1 MQRIET
7 LDQTVADKIAAG
19 EVIEKPASIVKELIE
34 NSIDAFATQ
43 ISVAVDEGGVKR
55 IQIDDDGVGIDPD
68 DLRLAVKRH
77 ATSKLKDAGDL
88 FHVATMGFRG
98 EALASVAAISKLK
111 ITSRVQD
118 ADSAWELEIEG
129 GHEVR
134 YGPRP
139 RALGTS
145 VQVLDLFF
153 NTQPRRKFLKTP
165 ATEFR
170 YIGDVVRT
178 LALAN
183 PSIGFTLRHN
193 QREVV
198 NLPPVD
204 EPGMRVNKIL
214 GDSFVEDSIEL
225 NVERNSMRLYGWIG
239 SPSFTR
245 SNSSRQFFYVNGR
258 HVQDH
263 LISHAVRQAYQDVMF
278 HGRHPMF
285 VLFLELAPDLVDIN
299 VHPTKREVRFR
310 ESRAVHDFLMSS
322 IHHRIRS
329 TRPGQGQDFAAEFV
343 SLDVQRD
350 SIEGKSSSLR
360 GELDLPIPKYDS
372 ISSTHHRT
380 VSRPTAN
387 QEQPFNQQSDETRE
401 DIPPLGFAIAQLH
414 RAYILAENAD
424 GLVVIDM
431 HAAHE
436 RVLYEKMKKERDQHP
451 LGAYRLLIP
460 IEIQVDEE
468 EADLI
473 QESSSALSRL
483 GLMLERAGPQTI
495 KVREVP
501 VLLQNTDVEQLVKDV
516 IDELREF
523 DSSEAIIKREDQI
536 LGTMACHSAVRFNR
550 QLTIDEMNALLRE
563 MEQTENAGYCNHG
576 RPTYRVQTLKELDR
590 VFLRGQ

>member
-43 ISVAVDEGGVKR
+43 ISISVDEGGIKR
-55 IQIDDDGVGIDPD
+55 IQIDDDGVGIYPD

-77 ATSKLKDAGDL
+77 ATSKLKNAGDL
-88 FHVATMGFRG
+88 YNVATMGFRG
-98 EALASVAAISKLK
+98 EALASVAAISKLT

-129 GHEVR
+129 GREVR
-134 YGPRP
+134 FGPRARP
-139 RALGTS
+139 LGTS

-153 NTQPRRKFLKTP
+153 NTQPRRKFLKTS

-170 YIGDVVRT
+170 YIADTVRT

-198 NLPPVD
+198 NLVPVD
-204 EPGMRVNKIL
+204 EPGTRVNKIL
-214 GDSFVEDSIEL
+214 GDSFVQDSIEL

-263 LISHAVRQAYQDVMF
+263 LIAHAVRQAYQDVMF

-285 VLFLELAPDLVDIN
+285 VLFLELGPDLVDIN

-322 IHHRIRS
+322 VHHQIRS
-329 TRPGQGQDFAAEFV
+329 TRPGQGQDFTAELV
-343 SLDVQRD
+343 SLDVQK
-350 SIEGKSSSLR
+350 EGTDRSSSAIGR
-360 GELDLPIPKYDS
+360 ELDLPIPKYDS
-372 ISSTHHRT
+372 IAPTHHNL
-380 VSRPTAN
+380 VAHPTSN
-387 QEQPFNQQSDETRE
+387 KEQPFNQTSDVGRE
-401 DIPPLGFAIAQLH
+401 DMPPLGFAIAQLH

-424 GLVVIDM
+424 GLVVVDM

-436 RVLYEKMKKERDQHP
+436 RVLYEKMKKERDKHP

-460 IEIQVDEE
+460 IEMQVDEE

-473 QESSSALSRL
+473 QESTTALSRL
-483 GLMLERAGPQTI
+483 GLMLERDGPQTI
-495 KVREVP
+495 RIREVP
-501 VLLQNTDVEQLVKDV
+501 VLLQDTNVEQLVRDV

-523 DSSEAIIKREDQI
+523 DASGAILKREDQI

-550 QLTIDEMNALLRE
+550 QLTLDEMNALLRE

-576 RPTYRVQTLKELDR
+576 RPTYRVQSLKELDR
-590 VFLRGQ
+590 IFLRGQ

>member
-7 LDQTVADKIAAG
+7 LDQTVADRIAAG

-43 ISVAVDEGGVKR
+43 VSIAVDESGIKR
-55 IQIDDDGVGIDPD
+55 IQIDDDGVGIYPD

-77 ATSKLKDAGDL
+77 ATSKLKDARDL
-88 FHVATMGFRG
+88 FNIATMGFRG
-98 EALASVAAISKLK
+98 EALASVAAISKLT
-111 ITSRVQD
+111 ISSRVQD
-118 ADSAWELEIEG
+118 SDSAWELQVEG
-129 GHEVR
+129 GREVR
-134 YGPRP
+134 HGPCPRP
-139 RALGTS
+139 LGTS

-153 NTQPRRKFLKTP
+153 NTPARRKFLKTP
-165 ATEFR
+165 TTEFR
-170 YIGDVVRT
+170 YIADVVRT
-178 LALAN
+178 LGLAN

-198 NLPPVD
+198 NLLPVD
-204 EPGMRVNKIL
+204 EPDRRVNKIL
-214 GDSFVEDSIEL
+214 GDSFVQDSIEV

-263 LISHAVRQAYQDVMF
+263 LISHAVRQAYQDVLF

-285 VLFLELAPDLVDIN
+285 VLFLELDPDRVDIN

-322 IHHRIRS
+322 VHHQIRA
-329 TRPGQGQDFAAEFV
+329 TRPGQGQDFATEFV
-343 SLDVQRD
+343 SLDVQ
-350 SIEGKSSSLR
+350 EGGSEGSTQSLA
-360 GELDLPIPKYDS
+360 GELELPTPSYDPLLP
-372 ISSTHHRT
+372 STNTPVLQGRVSPEEPPVQRT
-380 VSRPTAN
+380 
-387 QEQPFNQQSDETRE
+387 DIKRE
-401 DIPPLGFAIAQLH
+401 DMPPLGFAIAQLH

-424 GLVVIDM
+424 GLVVVDM

-436 RVLYEKMKKERDQHP
+436 RVLYEKMKKERDRHP

-460 IEIQVDEE
+460 IELNVDEE

-473 QESSSALSRL
+473 QEASNSLMRL
-483 GLMLERAGPQTI
+483 GLLVERSGPQTLRI
-495 KVREVP
+495 REVP
-501 VLLQNTDVEQLVKDV
+501 ALLQETDVEQLVRDV
-516 IDELREF
+516 IDDMREF
-523 DSSEAIIKREDQI
+523 DSSEAIKKREDQI
-536 LGTMACHSAVRFNR
+536 LGTMACHSAIRFNR
-550 QLTIDEMNALLRE
+550 QLTLDEMNALLRD

-576 RPTYRVQTLKELDR
+576 RPTYRVQSLKELDR

>member
-34 NSIDAFATQ
+34 NSIDAYATQ
-43 ISVAVDEGGVKR
+43 ISIAVDEGGIKR
-55 IQIDDDGVGIDPD
+55 IQIDDDGVGIYPD

-88 FHVATMGFRG
+88 FNVATMGFRG
-98 EALASVAAISKLK
+98 EALASVAAVSKLT

-129 GHEVR
+129 GREVR

-170 YIGDVVRT
+170 YIADIVRT

-183 PSIGFTLRHN
+183 PAIGFTLRHN
-193 QREVV
+193 QREVL

-204 EPGMRVNKIL
+204 EPGTRVNKIL
-214 GDSFVEDSIEL
+214 DDSFVEDSIEL

-263 LISHAVRQAYQDVMF
+263 LVAHAVRQAYQDVMF

-285 VLFLELAPDLVDIN
+285 VLFLELEPDLVDIN

-322 IHHRIRS
+322 VHHQIRS
-329 TRPGQGQDFAAEFV
+329 TRPGQGQDFTAELV
-343 SLDVQRD
+343 SLDVQK
-350 SIEGKSSSLR
+350 EGAEGQSSALR
-360 GELDLPIPKYDS
+360 GELDLPIPKYDP
-372 ISSTHHRT
+372 ITTTQHRPALQPTTH
-380 VSRPTAN
+380 
-387 QEQPFNQQSDETRE
+387 QEQPFNQPSDIQRE
-401 DIPPLGFAIAQLH
+401 DMPPLGFAIAQLH

-424 GLVVIDM
+424 GLVVVDM

-436 RVLYEKMKKERDQHP
+436 RVLYEKMKTERDLHP

-460 IEIQVDEE
+460 IEMQVDEE

-473 QESSSALSRL
+473 QESTTALSRL
-483 GLMLERAGPQTI
+483 GLMLERDGPQTI

-501 VLLQNTDVEQLVKDV
+501 VLLKDTDVEQLVRDV

-523 DSSEAIIKREDQI
+523 DTSDAILKREDQI

-550 QLTIDEMNALLRE
+550 KLTIDEMNGLLRE

-576 RPTYRVQTLKELDR
+576 RPTYRVQSLKELDR
-590 VFLRGQ
+590 IFLRGQ

>member
-170 YIGDVVRT
+170 YIADVVRT

-372 ISSTHHRT
+372 ISSTHHRP
-380 VSRPTAN
+380 VSRLTAN

-401 DIPPLGFAIAQLH
+401 DMPPLGFAIAQLH

-460 IEIQVDEE
+460 VEIQVDEE

>member
-43 ISVAVDEGGVKR
+43 ISIAVDEGGIKR
-55 IQIDDDGVGIDPD
+55 IQIDDDGVGIYPD

-88 FHVATMGFRG
+88 FNVATMGFRG
-98 EALASVAAISKLK
+98 EALASVAAISKLT
-111 ITSRVQD
+111 IASRVQD

-129 GHEVR
+129 GREVR

-170 YIGDVVRT
+170 YIADIVRT

-204 EPGMRVNKIL
+204 EPGKRVNKIL
-214 GDSFVEDSIEL
+214 DDSFVEDSIEL

-258 HVQDH
+258 PVQDH

-285 VLFLELAPDLVDIN
+285 VLFLELDPDLVDIN

-329 TRPGQGQDFAAEFV
+329 TRPGQGQDIAAEFV
-343 SLDVQRD
+343 SLDVQK
-350 SIEGKSSSLR
+350 EGTEGLSSSLG
-360 GELDLPIPKYDS
+360 GELDLPTPKYDS
-372 ISSTHHRT
+372 ITSTHHRAT
-380 VSRPTAN
+380 SHPNAN

-401 DIPPLGFAIAQLH
+401 DMPPLGFAIAQLH

-424 GLVVIDM
+424 GLVVVDM

-460 IEIQVDEE
+460 IEMRVDEE

-473 QESSSALSRL
+473 QESSTALSRL
-483 GLMLERAGPQTI
+483 GLMLERDGPQTI

-501 VLLQNTDVEQLVKDV
+501 VLLQDTDVEQLVKDV

-523 DSSEAIIKREDQI
+523 DASEAIIKREDQI

-563 MEQTENAGYCNHG
+563 MEQTDNAGYCNHG

>member
-43 ISVAVDEGGVKR
+43 ISISVDEGGIKR
-55 IQIDDDGVGIDPD
+55 IQIDDDGVGIYPD

-88 FHVATMGFRG
+88 YNVATMGFRG
-98 EALASVAAISKLK
+98 EALASVAAISKLT

-129 GHEVR
+129 GREVR

-139 RALGTS
+139 RPLGTS

-170 YIGDVVRT
+170 YIADTVRT

-198 NLPPVD
+198 NLVPVD
-204 EPGMRVNKIL
+204 EPGTRVNKIL
-214 GDSFVEDSIEL
+214 GDSFVQDSIEL

-263 LISHAVRQAYQDVMF
+263 LIAHAVRQAYQDVMF

-285 VLFLELAPDLVDIN
+285 VLFLELGPDLVDIN

-322 IHHRIRS
+322 VHHQIRS
-329 TRPGQGQDFAAEFV
+329 TRPGQGQDFTAELV
-343 SLDVQRD
+343 SLDVQK
-350 SIEGKSSSLR
+350 EGTEGSSSAI
-360 GELDLPIPKYDS
+360 GGKLDLPIPKYDS
-372 ISSTHHRT
+372 ITPTHHKL
-380 VSRPTAN
+380 VPYPASN
-387 QEQPFNQQSDETRE
+387 QEQPFNQTSDVKRE
-401 DIPPLGFAIAQLH
+401 DMPPLGFAIAQLH

-424 GLVVIDM
+424 GLVVVDM

-460 IEIQVDEE
+460 LEMQVDEE

-473 QESSSALSRL
+473 QESTTALSRL
-483 GLMLERAGPQTI
+483 GLMLERDGPQTI

-501 VLLQNTDVEQLVKDV
+501 VLLQDTDVEQLVRDV

-523 DSSEAIIKREDQI
+523 DASEAILKREDQI

-550 QLTIDEMNALLRE
+550 QLTLDEMNALLRE

-576 RPTYRVQTLKELDR
+576 RPTYRVQSLKELDR
-590 VFLRGQ
+590 IFLRGQ